1 MSEEEYSVKTVAQL
15 KTILQEKGLPVS
27 GKKADLIA
35 RLVENGKPTNPKS
48 TVIVDSVQKD
58 GKSSTEDL
66 PFFSS
71 ILENGI
77 DSVDFDKEQ
86 IIRYAITAF
95 MLTMI
100 IVSLNSMSWYSYSLN
115 YDYEEGI
122 WGDQKQEFEMGLN
135 EFEMSM
141 SMGGMNLLSMVMDY
155 DGEWCGDE
163 EIIFDCESFSTA
175 GTILS
180 LMLWLS
186 MLSILC
192 IIGMGVAQGFGKLDQ
207 DIFTKNAEM
216 IDKILWL
223 SATIPLLLGTLIYGL
238 MASMSPVSDD
248 LEDPEVGIE
257 ITSSLGSMWWM
268 MFIFS
273 TAYIYYIYRNKIME
287 LYQKFVS
294 NEPEA
299 SND

>member
-15 KTILQEKGLPVS
+15 KIILQGKGLPVS

-35 RLVENGKPTNPKS
+35 RLVENEKPTDPKS
-48 TVIVDSVQKD
+48 VVIVDSVQED
-58 GKSSTEDL
+58 ENSSTEDL
-66 PFFSS
+66 PFLTS
-71 ILENGI
+71 IFKNGI

-86 IIRYAITAF
+86 TIRYAITAF

-100 IVSLNSMSWYSYSLN
+100 LVSLNSMSWYYYSLDF
-115 YDYEEGI
+115 DYEEGI
-122 WGDQKQEFEMGLN
+122 WGDQNQEFEMGLN

-207 DIFTKNAEM
+207 DFFTKNAEM

-257 ITSSLGSMWWM
+257 ITSSLGGMWWM
-268 MFIFS
+268 MFLLS
-273 TAYIYYIYRNKIME
+273 TAYVCYIYRDQIQNLKE
-287 LYQKFVS
+287 KFMS
-294 NEPEA
+294 DKPEA

>member
-1 MSEEEYSVKTVAQL
+1 MSDEEYSVKTVAEL
-15 KTILQEKGLPVS
+15 KIILQEKGLPVS

-35 RLVENGKPTNPKS
+35 RLVENGKSTDSKS
-48 TVIVDSVQKD
+48 TVIVDSVQED
-58 GKSSTEDL
+58 GKPSTEDL
-66 PFFSS
+66 PFFTS

-86 IIRYAITAF
+86 TIRYAITAF

-100 IVSLNSMSWYSYSLN
+100 IVSLNSMSWYSYSLD

-192 IIGMGVAQGFGKLDQ
+192 IIGIGVAQGFGKLDQ
-207 DIFTKNAEM
+207 DFFTKNTEM

-238 MASMSPVSDD
+238 MASMSPVADD

-257 ITSSLGSMWWM
+257 ITSSLGGMWWM

-273 TAYIYYIYRNKIME
+273 TAYICYIYRNKIME

-294 NEPEA
+294 DEPEA

>member
-15 KTILQEKGLPVS
+15 KIILQEKGLPVS

-35 RLVENGKPTNPKS
+35 RLVESESSSNPKS
-48 TVIVDSVQKD
+48 VVIVDSVQED
-58 GKSSTEDL
+58 ENSSTEDL
-66 PFFSS
+66 PFLTS
-71 ILENGI
+71 IFKNGI

-86 IIRYAITAF
+86 TIRYAITAF

-100 IVSLNSMSWYSYSLN
+100 LVSLNSMSWYYYSLD

-207 DIFTKNAEM
+207 DFFTKNAEM

-238 MASMSPVSDD
+238 MASMSPVSDE

-257 ITSSLGSMWWM
+257 ITSSLGGMWWM
-268 MFIFS
+268 MFLLS
-273 TAYIYYIYRNKIME
+273 TAYVCYIYRDQIQNLKE
-287 LYQKFVS
+287 KFMS
-294 NEPEA
+294 DKPEA

>member
-1 MSEEEYSVKTVAQL
+1 MSEEEYSLKTVAQL
-15 KTILQEKGLPVS
+15 KIILQEKGLPVS

-48 TVIVDSVQKD
+48 MVIVDAEQED
-58 GKSSTEDL
+58 GTSSAEDL
-66 PFFSS
+66 PFFTS
-71 ILENGI
+71 ILQNGI
-77 DSVDFDKEQ
+77 DSVDFDKDQ
-86 IIRYAITAF
+86 TIRYAITAF

-100 IVSLNSMSWYSYSLN
+100 IVSLNSMSWYYYSLD

-122 WGDQKQEFEMGLN
+122 WGNQEQDYEMGLN

-175 GTILS
+175 GTITS

-207 DIFTKNAEM
+207 DFFIKNSEM

-238 MASMSPVSDD
+238 MASMSPVPDD

-257 ITSSLGSMWWM
+257 IASSLGSMWWM

-273 TAYIYYIYRNKIME
+273 TAYICYIYRHKIME
-287 LYQKFVS
+287 LYQKFMS
-294 NEPEA
+294 DEPEA

>member
-15 KTILQEKGLPVS
+15 KIILQEKGLPVS

-35 RLVENGKPTNPKS
+35 RLVENEKPTDPKS
-48 TVIVDSVQKD
+48 VVIVDSVQED
-58 GKSSTEDL
+58 ENSSTEDL
-66 PFFSS
+66 PFLAS
-71 ILENGI
+71 IFKNGI

-86 IIRYAITAF
+86 TIRYAITAF

-100 IVSLNSMSWYSYSLN
+100 IVSLNSMSWYYYSLDF
-115 YDYEEGI
+115 DYEEGM
-122 WGDQKQEFEMGLN
+122 WGDQNQEFEMGLN
-135 EFEMSM
+135 EFEISM

-207 DIFTKNAEM
+207 DFFTKNAEM

-238 MASMSPVSDD
+238 MASMSPVSDE

-257 ITSSLGSMWWM
+257 ITSSLGGMWWM
-268 MFIFS
+268 MFLLS
-273 TAYIYYIYRNKIME
+273 TAYVCYIYRDQIQNLKE
-287 LYQKFVS
+287 KFMS
-294 NEPEA
+294 DKPEA

>member
-15 KTILQEKGLPVS
+15 KIILQEKGLPVS

-35 RLVENGKPTNPKS
+35 RLVESESSSNPKS
-48 TVIVDSVQKD
+48 VVIVDSVQED
-58 GKSSTEDL
+58 ENSSTEDL
-66 PFFSS
+66 PFLAS
-71 ILENGI
+71 IFKNGI

-86 IIRYAITAF
+86 TIRYAITAF

-100 IVSLNSMSWYSYSLN
+100 IVSLNSMSWYYYSLDF
-115 YDYEEGI
+115 DYEEGM
-122 WGDQKQEFEMGLN
+122 WGDQNQEFEMGLN

-207 DIFTKNAEM
+207 DFFTKNAEM

-238 MASMSPVSDD
+238 MASMSPVSDE

-257 ITSSLGSMWWM
+257 ITSSLGGMWWM
-268 MFIFS
+268 MFLLS
-273 TAYIYYIYRNKIME
+273 TAYVCYIYRDQIQNLKE
-287 LYQKFVS
+287 KFMS
-294 NEPEA
+294 DKPEA

>member
-1 MSEEEYSVKTVAQL
+1 MPEEEYSVKTVAQL
-15 KTILQEKGLPVS
+15 KIILQEKGLPVS

-35 RLVENGKPTNPKS
+35 RLVEDGKPTDPKS
-48 TVIVDSVQKD
+48 VVIVDSVQED
-58 GKSSTEDL
+58 GKPSTEDL
-66 PFFSS
+66 PFFTS

-86 IIRYAITAF
+86 TIRYAITAF

-100 IVSLNSMSWYSYSLN
+100 IVSLNSMSWYYYSLDF
-115 YDYEEGI
+115 DYEEGM

-135 EFEMSM
+135 EFETSI
-141 SMGGMNLLSMVMDY
+141 SMGGMNLLSLVMDY

-207 DIFTKNAEM
+207 DFFTKNTEM

-223 SATIPLLLGTLIYGL
+223 SATIPLLLGTLVYGL

-257 ITSSLGSMWWM
+257 ITSSLGGMWWM

-273 TAYIYYIYRNKIME
+273 TAYICYIYRNKIME

-294 NEPEA
+294 DEPEA

>member
-1 MSEEEYSVKTVAQL
+1 MSEEEYSLKTVAQL
-15 KTILQEKGLPVS
+15 KIILQEKGLPVS

-48 TVIVDSVQKD
+48 MVIVDAEQED
-58 GKSSTEDL
+58 GTSSAEDL
-66 PFFSS
+66 PFFTS
-71 ILENGI
+71 ILQNGI
-77 DSVDFDKEQ
+77 DSVDFDKDQ
-86 IIRYAITAF
+86 TIRYAITAF

-100 IVSLNSMSWYSYSLN
+100 IVSLNSMSWYYYSLD

-122 WGDQKQEFEMGLN
+122 WGNQEQDYEMGLN

-175 GTILS
+175 GTITS

-207 DIFTKNAEM
+207 DFFIKNSKM

-238 MASMSPVSDD
+238 MASMSPVPDD

-257 ITSSLGSMWWM
+257 IASSLGSMWWM

-273 TAYIYYIYRNKIME
+273 TAYICYIYRHKIME
-287 LYQKFVS
+287 LYQKFMS
-294 NEPEA
+294 DEPEA

>member
-15 KTILQEKGLPVS
+15 KIILQEKGLPVS

-35 RLVENGKPTNPKS
+35 RLVE
-48 TVIVDSVQKD
+48 D
-58 GKSSTEDL
+58 GKSTDPKSVVIVNSVQEDGKPLTEDL
-66 PFFSS
+66 PFFTS

-86 IIRYAITAF
+86 TIRYAITAF

-100 IVSLNSMSWYSYSLN
+100 IVSLNSMSWYYYSLDF
-115 YDYEEGI
+115 DYEEGM

-135 EFEMSM
+135 EFEMGM

-207 DIFTKNAEM
+207 DFFTKNAEM

-238 MASMSPVSDD
+238 MASMSPVSDE

-257 ITSSLGSMWWM
+257 ITSSLGGMWWM

-273 TAYIYYIYRNKIME
+273 TAYICYIYRNKIME

-294 NEPEA
+294 DEPEA

>member
-1 MSEEEYSVKTVAQL
+1 MSEEEYSLKTVAQL
-15 KTILQEKGLPVS
+15 KIILQEKGLPVS

-48 TVIVDSVQKD
+48 MVIVDAEQED
-58 GKSSTEDL
+58 GTSSAEDL
-66 PFFSS
+66 PFFTS
-71 ILENGI
+71 ILQNGI
-77 DSVDFDKEQ
+77 DSVDFDKDQ
-86 IIRYAITAF
+86 TIRYAITAF

-100 IVSLNSMSWYSYSLN
+100 IVSLNSMSWYYYSLD

-122 WGDQKQEFEMGLN
+122 WGNQEQDYEMGLN

-175 GTILS
+175 GTITS

-207 DIFTKNAEM
+207 DFFAKNSEM

-238 MASMSPVSDD
+238 MASMSPVPDD

-257 ITSSLGSMWWM
+257 IASSLGSMWWM

-273 TAYIYYIYRNKIME
+273 TAYICYIYRHKIME
-287 LYQKFVS
+287 LYQKFMS
-294 NEPEA
+294 DEPEA

>member
-1 MSEEEYSVKTVAQL
+1 MPEEEYSVKTVAQL
-15 KTILQEKGLPVS
+15 KIILKEKGLPVS

-35 RLVENGKPTNPKS
+35 RLVENGKPTDPKS
-48 TVIVDSVQKD
+48 VVIVDSVQED
-58 GKSSTEDL
+58 GKSSTEGL

-86 IIRYAITAF
+86 TIRYAITAF

-100 IVSLNSMSWYSYSLN
+100 IVSLNSMSWYYYSLDF
-115 YDYEEGI
+115 DYEEGM
-122 WGDQKQEFEMGLN
+122 WGDQKQEYEMGLN
-135 EFEMSM
+135 EFETSI

-207 DIFTKNAEM
+207 DFFTKNAEM

-223 SATIPLLLGTLIYGL
+223 SATIPLLLGTLVYGL

-257 ITSSLGSMWWM
+257 ITSSLGGMWWM

-273 TAYIYYIYRNKIME
+273 TAYICYIYRNKIME

-294 NEPEA
+294 DEPEA

>member
-15 KTILQEKGLPVS
+15 KIILQEKRLPVS

-35 RLVENGKPTNPKS
+35 RLVESESSSNPKS
-48 TVIVDSVQKD
+48 VVIVDSVQED
-58 GKSSTEDL
+58 ENSSTEDL
-66 PFFSS
+66 PFLTS
-71 ILENGI
+71 IFKNGI

-86 IIRYAITAF
+86 TIRYAITAF

-100 IVSLNSMSWYSYSLN
+100 IVSLNSMSWYYYSLDF
-115 YDYEEGI
+115 DYEEGI
-122 WGDQKQEFEMGLN
+122 WGDQNQEFEMGLN
-135 EFEMSM
+135 EFEISM

-207 DIFTKNAEM
+207 DFFTKNAEM

-238 MASMSPVSDD
+238 MASMSPVSDE

-257 ITSSLGSMWWM
+257 ITSSLGGMWWM
-268 MFIFS
+268 MFLLS
-273 TAYIYYIYRNKIME
+273 TAYVCYIYRDQIQNLKE
-287 LYQKFVS
+287 KFMS
-294 NEPEA
+294 DKPEA